1 MGKSPIAA
9 RLVAPP
15 GLALGAAPGLAG
27 AAGGTVHLATITM
40 AADQHVSAAAA
51 AQKKAR
57 RHPVSRAGAVGVAW
71 TQRPLSATVSL
82 HACPARCR
90 ARRRWKLGGLG
101 SAPCLP
107 ATIGKVLPR
116 RQPSRHPEDGVK
128 HDENQGSRES
138 GAADHPGQSLVGA
151 PPLPA
156 TGSDGQPDRQ
166 PRPSLD
172 RRTARYAGTSPFIR
186 GSWPPFTG
194 GLTRCPARR
203 SLEPYR
209 SRSSLTSVQ
218 HSHGLNANFSTLIS
232 PV

>member
-1 MGKSPIAA
+1 MRHVLPPSPIPTVPFGMGKSPIAA

-57 RHPVSRAGAVGVAW
+57 RHPVRRAGAVGVAW

-101 SAPCLP
+101 SAPCMPLLS
-107 ATIGKVLPR
+107 AGCYRASR
-116 RQPSRHPEDGVK
+116 RHAILR
-128 HDENQGSRES
+128 
-138 GAADHPGQSLVGA
+138 AASNK
-151 PPLPA
+151 
-156 TGSDGQPDRQ
+156 R
-166 PRPSLD
+166 
-172 RRTARYAGTSPFIR
+172 
-186 GSWPPFTG
+186 
-194 GLTRCPARR
+194 
-203 SLEPYR
+203 
-209 SRSSLTSVQ
+209 
-218 HSHGLNANFSTLIS
+218 
-232 PV
+232 